1 MKAII
6 KFNVCLEIDVD
17 DKMRDKIVSEEEQ
30 VKQLKSLLMEECD
43 CKHVEISEY
52 HMELKG
58 FIKCVSGCINTH
70 QCAIII
76 TALGSLRTDRE
87 SSTSAET

>member
-52 HMELKG
+52 HMELK
-58 FIKCVSGCINTH
+58 
-70 QCAIII
+70 
-76 TALGSLRTDRE
+76 
-87 SSTSAET
+87 